1 MQNDMFAL
9 FDAAECG
16 NAQAEEM
23 LSLELID
30 ENELAAES
38 VFCEEPML
46 SAGDKLLLPA
56 DISEQEWRGIADEL
70 LCTSI
75 REAFGKS
82 RGGAQYKIQSK
93 AGQMAWKWISSNDPL
108 NEEAYPFSFTNCCK
122 AAGVDPEELREQLQ
136 FERVSKGLA

>member
-9 FDAAECG
+9 FEAAESG
-16 NAQAEEM
+16 DALAEEM

-38 VFCEEPML
+38 VFSEAPAL
-46 SAGDKLLLPA
+46 SEGDKLVLPA
-56 DISEQEWRGIADEL
+56 DISEMEWRGIADEL

-82 RGGAQYKIQSK
+82 RGGANYKVQSK
-93 AGQMAWKWISSNDPL
+93 ASQMAWKWILANDPL
-108 NEEAYPFSFTNCCK
+108 NEEVYPFSFTNCCK

-136 FERVSKGLA
+136 FERVHQGLA

>member
-9 FDAAECG
+9 FEAAERG
-16 NAQAEEM
+16 DAQAEEM

-38 VFCEEPML
+38 VFSSAPEL
-46 SAGDKLLLPA
+46 SEGDRRVLP
-56 DISEQEWRGIADEL
+56 DISETEWRAIADEL
-70 LCTSI
+70 LCSTI

-82 RGGAQYKIQSK
+82 RGGAEYKVTSK
-93 AGQMAWKWISSNDPL
+93 ASQMAWEWILTDDPFSD
-108 NEEAYPFSFTNCCK
+108 EAYPFSFLNCCK

-136 FERVSKGLA
+136 FERAHWGLV